1 MKKIILVLFV
11 ITNFAANQ
19 STLLSKVWQIGVQSE
34 YKFCS
39 EINNLIN
46 PNQLING
53 NCIENVRL
61 TKIKKY

>member
-11 ITNFAANQ
+11 ITIFAANQ

-34 YKFCS
+34 YKFCN

>member
-11 ITNFAANQ
+11 ITIFAANQ

-34 YKFCS
+34 YKLCS

-61 TKIKKY
+61 TKGKKY

>member
-1 MKKIILVLFV
+1 MTKIILVLFV
-11 ITNFAANQ
+11 ITIFAANQ

-61 TKIKKY
+61 TKGKKY

>member
-11 ITNFAANQ
+11 ITIFAANQ

-61 TKIKKY
+61 TKGKKY